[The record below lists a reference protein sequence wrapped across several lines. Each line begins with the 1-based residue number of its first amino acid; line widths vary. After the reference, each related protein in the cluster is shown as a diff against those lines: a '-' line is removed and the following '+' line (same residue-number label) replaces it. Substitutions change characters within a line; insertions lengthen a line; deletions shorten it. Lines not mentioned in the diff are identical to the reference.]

1 MQENALPASAVVD
14 PNTFTDE
21 ARLHGMLA
29 RLRRT
34 DPLPFVQAEGFAPFW
49 LVTRHEDITAI
60 ELDPK
65 HFLNAPRQAIFPLEL
80 ERRSQKI
87 TGKPSSELMRNVVAM
102 DGEEH
107 RAYRAIAQSRF
118 LPNAFANMRK
128 SIEALASE
136 SIQRMADLGER
147 CDFAGDIAKWYPLRV
162 IMSLFGVPRE
172 DEELM
177 LRLTQQ
183 ILSGQDPE
191 FAQAS
196 EGANTRAMM
205 EMAAYFFPF
214 IKERRTSPRDDLAS
228 VIANATIDGQQL
240 ADRDVFG
247 YFMIIATAG
256 HDTTSYS
263 LAGGLLAL
271 LENPEQMARLRADP
285 ALLPSAVDE
294 MIRWCTPVR
303 QFCRTATEDRVIR
316 GSKIRAGDVCLL
328 SYPSANRDEDVFKD
342 PYAFRIERK
351 PNRHLAFGTGPHVC
365 LGQHLAKIELI
376 TFLRELLERV
386 ETLELAGTPRFV
398 ASAFVGGVKEL
409 PIRYRF
415 RKTAPSVS

>member
-1 MQENALPASAVVD
+1 MQENDLPASAVVD

-29 RLRRT
+29 RLRRV
-34 DPLPFVQAEGFAPFW
+34 DPLPHVQADGFAPFW

-80 ERRSQKI
+80 ERRSQQM

-118 LPNAFANMRK
+118 LPSALSNMRQ

-136 SIQRMADLGER
+136 SVQKMAKLGQQ

-162 IMSLFGVPRE
+162 IMSLFGVPRQ

-191 FAQAS
+191 FAKS
-196 EGANTRAMM
+196 GEGTNTRAMM
-205 EMAAYFFPF
+205 EMAQYFAPF
-214 IKERRTSPRDDLAS
+214 IKDRRSNPRDDLAS
-228 VIANATIDGQQL
+228 VVANATIDGQLL

-247 YFMIIATAG
+247 YFLIIATAG

-285 ALLPSAVDE
+285 TLLPLAVDE

-303 QFCRTATEDRVIR
+303 QFCRTATENRLIR
-316 GSKIRAGDVCLL
+316 GSQIKAGDVVLL
-328 SYPSANRDEDVFKD
+328 SYPSANRDEAVFKD
-342 PYAFRIERK
+342 PFEFRIDRK

-365 LGQHLAKIELI
+365 LGQHLAKIELV
-376 TFLRELLERV
+376 TFLRELLARV
-386 ETLELAGTPRFV
+386 DTVELAGQPRYV

-409 PIRYRF
+409 PIRYRV
-415 RKTAPSVS
+415 RKLAQAAP